1 MVLYE
6 AMILVS
12 AKAPRT
18 ACADVLRRLGTR
30 VLDTGGVV
38 TDVASYG
45 ARTLAYEF
53 RRPGEKH
60 FEVRR
65 RASRRVASCVVRV
78 VGVGGGARES
88 ERAAP
93 REGWT
98 RARERRERA
107 AKRRARGG
115 CASSRRDEGCE
126 RECESVRER
135 VTDGGDLWMGRARAQ
150 AQFVKMT
157 FNAPPSVV
165 ADAERALRLD
175 ERVLRWIFTKQ
186 RALKRL
192 NDFKAR
198 DPRNP
203 NTIQSYSGRK

>member
-1 MVLYE
+1 
-6 AMILVS
+6 
-12 AKAPRT
+12 
-18 ACADVLRRLGTR
+18 
-30 VLDTGGVV
+30 
-38 TDVASYG
+38 
-45 ARTLAYEF
+45 
-53 RRPGEKH
+53 
-60 FEVRR
+60 
-65 RASRRVASCVVRV
+65 
-78 VGVGGGARES
+78 
-88 ERAAP
+88 
-93 REGWT
+93 
-98 RARERRERA
+98 
-107 AKRRARGG
+107 
-115 CASSRRDEGCE
+115 
-126 RECESVRER
+126 VRER

>member
-1 MVLYE
+1 
-6 AMILVS
+6 
-12 AKAPRT
+12 
-18 ACADVLRRLGTR
+18 LRC
-30 VLDTGGVV
+30 VV
-38 TDVASYG
+38 V
-45 ARTLAYEF
+45 
-53 RRPGEKH
+53 
-60 FEVRR
+60 
-65 RASRRVASCVVRV
+65 RRVASCVVRV
-78 VGVGGGARES
+78 VGVGGGRES
-88 ERAAP
+88 AGAR
-93 REGWT
+93 R
-98 RARERRERA
+98 RARVGRERERERA
-107 AKRRARGG
+107 AKGRARGG

-126 RECESVRER
+126 RECERVRER

>member
-65 RASRRVASCVVRV
+65 RASRRVVRRSC
-78 VGVGGGARES
+78 GGCGGGARERG
-88 ERAAP
+88 RAGRA
-93 REGWT
+93 RVG
-98 RARERRERA
+98 RARERERA
-107 AKRRARGG
+107 AKGRARGG